1 VRVLVAPDEFG
12 GTLTAVQAAA
22 AIADGWLSAAPRD
35 TVDKAPMS
43 DGGPGF
49 VDVLAASL
57 PKASSVRLEIQDP
70 LGRPVP
76 GWVLLDRGTAYVES
90 AQACGLHLLAA
101 EERDPMITSSYGV
114 GQLIRAACDAG
125 ATRVVVGLG
134 GSATNDGGAG
144 MLAALGAEASGG
156 WPEPGGAAL
165 RDLKGIDRLPT
176 LDGVELVAA
185 TDVDAPL
192 LGLYGASAVFGPQKG
207 ASREAVH
214 LLDGALTRWA
224 EALEAAYG
232 AVVRDRPG
240 AGAAGGL
247 GAGLFALGAVR
258 EPGIA
263 LVQQLVGL
271 ARKAERV
278 DLVITGEGTLDGTSL
293 SGKVVS
299 GVAGVAGELG
309 LPCLV
314 LAGQVILGRR
324 EAAAAGIE
332 ATYAVADAVG
342 LEASMEQP
350 AQELAAL
357 AGRVAREWSR
367 GV

>member
-1 VRVLVAPDEFG
+1 
-12 GTLTAVQAAA
+12 
-22 AIADGWLSAAPRD
+22 
-35 TVDKAPMS
+35 
-43 DGGPGF
+43 
-49 VDVLAASL
+49 
-57 PKASSVRLEIQDP
+57 
-70 LGRPVP
+70 
-76 GWVLLDRGTAYVES
+76 
-90 AQACGLHLLAA
+90 
-101 EERDPMITSSYGV
+101 
-114 GQLIRAACDAG
+114 
-125 ATRVVVGLG
+125 
-134 GSATNDGGAG
+134 
-144 MLAALGAEASGG
+144 
-156 WPEPGGAAL
+156 
-165 RDLKGIDRLPT
+165 
-176 LDGVELVAA
+176 
-185 TDVDAPL
+185 
-192 LGLYGASAVFGPQKG
+192 
-207 ASREAVH
+207 
-214 LLDGALTRWA
+214 
-224 EALEAAYG
+224 LEAAYG

-271 ARKAERV
+271 ARKAERA

-299 GVAGVAGELG
+299 GVAGVAGDLG

-350 AQELAAL
+350 GEELAAL

-367 GV
+367 S